1 MDPVHDFC
9 QNASAPPVPLAAD
22 RAYLSLAS
30 SVEMDVV
37 GGRGNCTLSI
47 ETSLG
52 QQVKLKI
59 YDFTRTNTTEATLR
73 ADDNACPVT
82 MTMKEMNED
91 HFKPVKLCS
100 LDGSRDR
107 VVAISDSSSVSLVI
121 DFKERSMP
129 YFLLYYEGEM
139 IV

>member
-1 MDPVHDFC
+1 MHDFC
-9 QNASAPPVPLAAD
+9 QNTSAPPVPLAAD

-30 SVEMDVV
+30 SAEMDVID
-37 GGRGNCTLSI
+37 GRGNCTLSI
-47 ETSLG
+47 KTSIG

-59 YDFTRTNTTEATLR
+59 YDFTRTNSTEATLR

-82 MTMKEMNED
+82 MTMKEVNED

-107 VVAISDSSSVSLVI
+107 VVATSDSSAVSLIV

-129 YFLLYYEGEM
+129 HFLLYYEGEM
-139 IV
+139 FM